1 MALWDSASRRQGSG
15 SAIPGWRGFFSPL
28 TRACAAARRCSNIP
42 ATRPAS
48 SVSKSRAQSGRC
60 SCATGRSVRPGDR
73 VARLHFWNEHVPVV
87 PPGGA
92 TIAWAGR
99 MRNAIAA
106 ALHELADYLAAR
118 SDLADVVAICADVPS
133 GTRAQSAQLAR
144 IMARYGF
151 EAVAEPE
158 RLTLGERLHRF
169 GENILISLIVLAQNA
184 AALRADTLRRA
195 RLPIYLSRPG
205 LERRFGTAAP
215 APETGESR
223 SVIGRRFSEVI
234 SLGRRWATS
243 VSRSHFG
250 CVFMLVE
257 ALRSWLSRANRRTT
271 PPRGPP

>member
-1 MALWDSASRRQGSG
+1 MALWDATSR
-15 SAIPGWRGFFSPL
+15 
-28 TRACAAARRCSNIP
+28 
-42 ATRPAS
+42 
-48 SVSKSRAQSGRC
+48 SRAAFSHPWLAGLLFALDERLRRRLAVVEYSHSP
-60 SCATGRSVRPGDR
+60 SCIFRLEIARAERPLQLRAGAQVRPGDR

-184 AALRADTLRRA
+184 AALRADTLRRT
-195 RLPIYLSRPG
+195 RLPIYLSRHT
-205 LERRFGTAAP
+205 LERRFGAAAAAP
-215 APETGESR
+215 KTG
-223 SVIGRRFSEVI
+223 
-234 SLGRRWATS
+234 
-243 VSRSHFG
+243 
-250 CVFMLVE
+250 
-257 ALRSWLSRANRRTT
+257 T
-271 PPRGPP
+271 P